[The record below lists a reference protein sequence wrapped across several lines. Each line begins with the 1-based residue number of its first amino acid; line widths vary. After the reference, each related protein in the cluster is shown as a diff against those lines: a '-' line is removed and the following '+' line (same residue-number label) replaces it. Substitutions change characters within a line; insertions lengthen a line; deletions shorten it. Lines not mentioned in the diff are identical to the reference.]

1 MRSGKILLFAVLM
14 AILASSGFVQ
24 DAQAAK
30 KGVTII
36 NKTSQEVT
44 VRFDGEKTYIIS
56 VAAGGKVT
64 EKLDKD
70 EYLVTYSVCGKD
82 FNWELELDDDFTMKL
97 YPCQARPT
105 KIQVKSHLGEEVEL
119 NISGYEDVEVD
130 IKPGVKTKVE
140 LFSGNNY
147 YEYEACDG
155 QVFSGEL
162 WVTKNGRTQLVLH
175 SCEWHLDPV
184 RNYGQPNPVKF
195 RIVNHASFPIIL
207 TLIGPENYLVT
218 VDPGINV
225 YTVISGSY
233 KYSYYQDNQL
243 VTGSMMVTKNGLGTL
258 VVTPSYVLGFIDEAE
273 DLE

>member
-56 VAAGGKVT
+56 VSAGGKVT

-70 EYLVTYSVCGKD
+70 EYLVTYSVCGKE